1 MAQYTASA
9 QALNLTDAV
18 EIADRIEAELQS
30 RGCALLEVT
39 RVQVFEGQVWFRV
52 LVGWDAMRDNGT
64 TLDRLARVTED
75 GDVCLEV
82 PIMDIRGR
90 EHIMNVTTA
99 QVFGD

>member
-39 RVQVFEGQVWFRV
+39 RAQVFEGQVWFRV
-52 LVGWDAMRDNGT
+52 LIGWDTMRDNGT
-64 TLDRLARVTED
+64 TLERLARVTED
-75 GDVCLEV
+75 GDVCIEV
-82 PIMDIRGR
+82 PIMSRRGR
-90 EHIMNVTTA
+90 EMIMNVTSD